1 MCSCSATKTT
11 LQSKENRF
19 SKQTVAH
26 QQRDSIALWIQ
37 DSVIVQKVK
46 DTVFCE
52 RWHIQTKY
60 VDRQKNDTVIK
71 TDTLSQS
78 NSSTKITKKQ
88 NSWLEK
94 WWRTIVVCIIVCGV
108 FIIIRYAKKWLQLV
122 K

>member
-11 LQSKENRF
+11 LQSKENRA
-19 SKQTVAH
+19 SKQTIAH
-26 QQRDSIALWIQ
+26 QQRDSIALWIK

-46 DTVFCE
+46 DSVFCE

-60 VDRQKNDTVIK
+60 IDRQKNDTVIK
-71 TDTLSQS
+71 TDTLYQDIKAS
-78 NSSTKITKKQ
+78 KITKEHF
-88 NSWLEK
+88 SWLEK